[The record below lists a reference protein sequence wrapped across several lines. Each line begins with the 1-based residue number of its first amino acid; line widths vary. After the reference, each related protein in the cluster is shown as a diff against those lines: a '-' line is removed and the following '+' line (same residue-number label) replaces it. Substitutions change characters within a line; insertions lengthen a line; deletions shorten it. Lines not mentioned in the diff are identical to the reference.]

1 MSVRIIQNRDVISP
15 TDAYQMAVGKM
26 CHDLAMKYANYWT
39 KKQKA
44 IKT

>member
-1 MSVRIIQNRDVISP
+1 MPMQIINGDVISS

-26 CHDLAMKYANYWT
+26 GHDLAMKYADYFS